1 MKDKKNRAFDDDK
14 KPRIKEAIVVEG
26 RDDTLAVS
34 KAVDA
39 IIIETHGFGLSDKTW
54 KILDKAYRERGLIIL
69 TDPDHGGRSI
79 RRKILNRFPGSKE
92 AFISTEK
99 ASKKGDVGI
108 ENAAPDDIWEA
119 LSKAR
124 PSLAPSSL
132 APSSHPPSSL
142 APSSNAPSSGETT
155 KERYN
160 ASYED
165 SYKERYNASYEES
178 YKERYKASYEGSY
191 KERYKAN
198 YEENYKERYKVSYEQ
213 NSKEHYK
220 DTHKESHKKNYD
232 MNLLVEWKLVG
243 ESNSRKRREVFCDNL
258 GIGYSN
264 AKGLL
269 KKLNQY
275 EIGEAEIES
284 ALSSIYYNEI
294 LEEK

>member
-14 KPRIKEAIVVEG
+14 KPKIKEAIVVEG

-92 AFISTEK
+92 AFVSTEK

-132 APSSHPPSSL
+132 VE
-142 APSSNAPSSGETT
+142 SNGETT
-155 KERYN
+155 KERY
-160 ASYED
+160 
-165 SYKERYNASYEES
+165 
-178 YKERYKASYEGSY
+178 KASYDGS
-191 KERYKAN
+191 
-198 YEENYKERYKVSYEQ
+198 YKERYKVSYEQ
-213 NSKEHYK
+213 NFKERYK
-220 DTHKESHKKNYD
+220 DTHKESHKKSYD
-232 MNLLVEWKLVG
+232 MNLLVKWNLVG

>member
-1 MKDKKNRAFDDDK
+1 MNDKNNRAFNDDKKPRVDK

-92 AFISTEK
+92 AFVSTEK

-124 PSLAPSSL
+124 ASLIE
-132 APSSHPPSSL
+132 
-142 APSSNAPSSGETT
+142 SNGETT
-155 KERYN
+155 KERY
-160 ASYED
+160 
-165 SYKERYNASYEES
+165 
-178 YKERYKASYEGSY
+178 
-191 KERYKAN
+191 
-198 YEENYKERYKVSYEQ
+198 
-213 NSKEHYK
+213 
-220 DTHKESHKKNYD
+220 D
-232 MNLLVEWKLVG
+232 MSLLVKWNLVG

-284 ALSSIYYNEI
+284 ALSSIYCNDI
-294 LEEK
+294 LEER

>member
-1 MKDKKNRAFDDDK
+1 MNDKNNRAFNDDK
-14 KPRIKEAIVVEG
+14 KPRVDKKPKIKEAIVVEG

-92 AFISTEK
+92 AFVSTEK

-124 PSLAPSSL
+124 ASLAPSS
-132 APSSHPPSSL
+132 
-142 APSSNAPSSGETT
+142 GERT
-155 KERYN
+155 KERYKN
-160 ASYED
+160 
-165 SYKERYNASYEES
+165 SYEES
-178 YKERYKASYEGSY
+178 HKE
-191 KERYKAN
+191 
-198 YEENYKERYKVSYEQ
+198 Q
-213 NSKEHYK
+213 YK
-220 DTHKESHKKNYD
+220 DTHKEGYD
-232 MNLLVEWKLVG
+232 MSLLVKWNLVG

-275 EIGEAEIES
+275 EINQEEIAS
-284 ALSSIYYNEI
+284 ALSSIYCNEI
-294 LEEK
+294 LEGK

>member
-1 MKDKKNRAFDDDK
+1 MKDKKFIAFNDDK
-14 KPRIKEAIVVEG
+14 KPKIREAIVVEG

-92 AFISTEK
+92 AFVSTEK

-119 LSKAR
+119 LCKAR
-124 PSLAPSSL
+124 ASLAPSSHAPSSL
-132 APSSHPPSSL
+132 APSSL
-142 APSSNAPSSGETT
+142 APSSGETT

-165 SYKERYNASYEES
+165 SYKE
-178 YKERYKASYEGSY
+178 
-191 KERYKAN
+191 
-198 YEENYKERYKVSYEQ
+198 
-213 NSKEHYK
+213 HYK
-220 DTHKESHKKNYD
+220 
-232 MNLLVEWKLVG
+232 
-243 ESNSRKRREVFCDNL
+243 KRATKR
-258 GIGYSN
+258 
-264 AKGLL
+264 AMT
-269 KKLNQY
+269 
-275 EIGEAEIES
+275 
-284 ALSSIYYNEI
+284 
-294 LEEK
+294 

>member
-1 MKDKKNRAFDDDK
+1 MNDKNNRAFNDDK
-14 KPRIKEAIVVEG
+14 KPRVDKKPKIKEAIVVEG

-92 AFISTEK
+92 AFVSTEK

-124 PSLAPSSL
+124 ASLIESD
-132 APSSHPPSSL
+132 
-142 APSSNAPSSGETT
+142 GETT
-155 KERYN
+155 KERY
-160 ASYED
+160 
-165 SYKERYNASYEES
+165 
-178 YKERYKASYEGSY
+178 
-191 KERYKAN
+191 
-198 YEENYKERYKVSYEQ
+198 
-213 NSKEHYK
+213 
-220 DTHKESHKKNYD
+220 D
-232 MNLLVEWKLVG
+232 MSLLVEWNLVG

-284 ALSSIYYNEI
+284 ALSSIYCNEI
-294 LEEK
+294 LEGK

>member
-1 MKDKKNRAFDDDK
+1 MNDKNNRAFNDDK
-14 KPRIKEAIVVEG
+14 KPRVDKKPKIKEAIVVEG

-92 AFISTEK
+92 AFVSTEK

-124 PSLAPSSL
+124 ASLAPSS
-132 APSSHPPSSL
+132 
-142 APSSNAPSSGETT
+142 GERT
-155 KERYN
+155 KERYKN
-160 ASYED
+160 
-165 SYKERYNASYEES
+165 SYEES
-178 YKERYKASYEGSY
+178 HKE
-191 KERYKAN
+191 
-198 YEENYKERYKVSYEQ
+198 Q
-213 NSKEHYK
+213 YK
-220 DTHKESHKKNYD
+220 DTHKEGYD
-232 MNLLVEWKLVG
+232 MSLLVKWNLVG

-275 EIGEAEIES
+275 EINQEEIAS
-284 ALSSIYYNEI
+284 ALSSIYCNDI

>member
-1 MKDKKNRAFDDDK
+1 MNDKNNRAFNDDK
-14 KPRIKEAIVVEG
+14 KPRVDKKPKIKEAIVVEG

-92 AFISTEK
+92 AFVSTEK

-124 PSLAPSSL
+124 ASLAPSS
-132 APSSHPPSSL
+132 
-142 APSSNAPSSGETT
+142 GERT
-155 KERYN
+155 KERYKN
-160 ASYED
+160 
-165 SYKERYNASYEES
+165 SYEES
-178 YKERYKASYEGSY
+178 HKE
-191 KERYKAN
+191 
-198 YEENYKERYKVSYEQ
+198 Q
-213 NSKEHYK
+213 YK
-220 DTHKESHKKNYD
+220 DTHKEGYD
-232 MNLLVEWKLVG
+232 MSLLVKWNLVG

-284 ALSSIYYNEI
+284 ALSSIYCNDI
-294 LEEK
+294 LEER

>member
-1 MKDKKNRAFDDDK
+1 MNDKNNRAFNDDKKPRVDK

-39 IIIETHGFGLSDKTW
+39 ITIETHGFGLSDKMW
-54 KILDKAYRERGLIIL
+54 GILEKAYRERGLIIL

-92 AFISTEK
+92 AFVSTEK

-124 PSLAPSSL
+124 ASLIE
-132 APSSHPPSSL
+132 
-142 APSSNAPSSGETT
+142 SNGETT
-155 KERYN
+155 KERY
-160 ASYED
+160 
-165 SYKERYNASYEES
+165 
-178 YKERYKASYEGSY
+178 
-191 KERYKAN
+191 
-198 YEENYKERYKVSYEQ
+198 
-213 NSKEHYK
+213 
-220 DTHKESHKKNYD
+220 D
-232 MNLLVEWKLVG
+232 MSLLVKWNLVG

>member
-1 MKDKKNRAFDDDK
+1 MNDKNNRAFNDDK
-14 KPRIKEAIVVEG
+14 KPRVDKKPKIKEAIVVEG

-92 AFISTEK
+92 AFVSTEK

-124 PSLAPSSL
+124 ASLAPSS
-132 APSSHPPSSL
+132 
-142 APSSNAPSSGETT
+142 GERT
-155 KERYN
+155 KERYKN
-160 ASYED
+160 
-165 SYKERYNASYEES
+165 SYEES
-178 YKERYKASYEGSY
+178 HKE
-191 KERYKAN
+191 
-198 YEENYKERYKVSYEQ
+198 Q
-213 NSKEHYK
+213 YK
-220 DTHKESHKKNYD
+220 DTHKEGYD
-232 MNLLVEWKLVG
+232 MSLLVKWNLVG

-275 EIGEAEIES
+275 EISEAEIES
-284 ALSSIYYNEI
+284 ALGSIYCNDI

>member
-1 MKDKKNRAFDDDK
+1 MNDKNNRAFNDDK
-14 KPRIKEAIVVEG
+14 KPRVDKKPKIKEAIVVEG

-69 TDPDHGGRSI
+69 TDPDHGGKSI

-92 AFISTEK
+92 AFVSTEK

-124 PSLAPSSL
+124 ASLAPSS
-132 APSSHPPSSL
+132 
-142 APSSNAPSSGETT
+142 GERT
-155 KERYN
+155 KERYKN
-160 ASYED
+160 
-165 SYKERYNASYEES
+165 SYEES
-178 YKERYKASYEGSY
+178 HKE
-191 KERYKAN
+191 
-198 YEENYKERYKVSYEQ
+198 Q
-213 NSKEHYK
+213 YK
-220 DTHKESHKKNYD
+220 DTHKEGYD
-232 MNLLVEWKLVG
+232 MSLLVKWNLVG

-275 EIGEAEIES
+275 EINQEEIAS
-284 ALSSIYYNEI
+284 ALSSIYCNDI

>member
-1 MKDKKNRAFDDDK
+1 MNDKNNRAFNDDK
-14 KPRIKEAIVVEG
+14 KPRVDKKPKIKEAIVVEG

-69 TDPDHGGRSI
+69 TDPDHGGKSI

-92 AFISTEK
+92 AFVSTEK

-124 PSLAPSSL
+124 ASLAPSS
-132 APSSHPPSSL
+132 
-142 APSSNAPSSGETT
+142 GERT
-155 KERYN
+155 KERYKN
-160 ASYED
+160 
-165 SYKERYNASYEES
+165 SYEES
-178 YKERYKASYEGSY
+178 HKE
-191 KERYKAN
+191 
-198 YEENYKERYKVSYEQ
+198 Q
-213 NSKEHYK
+213 YK
-220 DTHKESHKKNYD
+220 DTHKEGYD
-232 MNLLVEWKLVG
+232 MSLLVKWNLVG

-275 EIGEAEIES
+275 EISEAEIES
-284 ALSSIYYNEI
+284 ALGSIYCNDI

>member
-1 MKDKKNRAFDDDK
+1 MNDKNNRAFNDDK
-14 KPRIKEAIVVEG
+14 KPRVDKKPKIKEAIVVEG

-92 AFISTEK
+92 AFVSTEK

-124 PSLAPSSL
+124 ASLAPSS
-132 APSSHPPSSL
+132 
-142 APSSNAPSSGETT
+142 GERT
-155 KERYN
+155 KERYKN
-160 ASYED
+160 
-165 SYKERYNASYEES
+165 SYEES
-178 YKERYKASYEGSY
+178 HKE
-191 KERYKAN
+191 
-198 YEENYKERYKVSYEQ
+198 Q
-213 NSKEHYK
+213 YK
-220 DTHKESHKKNYD
+220 DTHKEGYD
-232 MNLLVEWKLVG
+232 MSLLVKWNLVG

-284 ALSSIYYNEI
+284 ALSSIYCNDI

>member
-1 MKDKKNRAFDDDK
+1 MNDKNNRAFNDDK
-14 KPRIKEAIVVEG
+14 KPRVDKKPKIKEAIVVEG

-92 AFISTEK
+92 AFVSTEK

-124 PSLAPSSL
+124 ASLIESD
-132 APSSHPPSSL
+132 
-142 APSSNAPSSGETT
+142 GETT
-155 KERYN
+155 KERY
-160 ASYED
+160 
-165 SYKERYNASYEES
+165 
-178 YKERYKASYEGSY
+178 
-191 KERYKAN
+191 
-198 YEENYKERYKVSYEQ
+198 
-213 NSKEHYK
+213 
-220 DTHKESHKKNYD
+220 D
-232 MNLLVEWKLVG
+232 MSLLVEWNLVG

-275 EIGEAEIES
+275 EINQEEIAS
-284 ALSSIYYNEI
+284 ALSSIYCNEI
-294 LEEK
+294 LEGK

>member
-92 AFISTEK
+92 AFVSTEK

-119 LSKAR
+119 LCKAR
-124 PSLAPSSL
+124 ASLAPSSL
-132 APSSHPPSSL
+132 APSSHAPASL
-142 APSSNAPSSGETT
+142 APSNGETT
-155 KERYN
+155 
-160 ASYED
+160 
-165 SYKERYNASYEES
+165 
-178 YKERYKASYEGSY
+178 KERYKASYEES
-191 KERYKAN
+191 
-198 YEENYKERYKVSYEQ
+198 YKERYKVSYEQ

-220 DTHKESHKKNYD
+220 DTHKESHKKSYD
-232 MNLLVEWKLVG
+232 MNLLVKWNLVG

>member
-1 MKDKKNRAFDDDK
+1 MNDKNNRAFNDDK
-14 KPRIKEAIVVEG
+14 KPRVDKKPKTKEAIVVEG

-92 AFISTEK
+92 AFVSTEK

-124 PSLAPSSL
+124 ASLIESD
-132 APSSHPPSSL
+132 
-142 APSSNAPSSGETT
+142 GETT
-155 KERYN
+155 KERY
-160 ASYED
+160 
-165 SYKERYNASYEES
+165 
-178 YKERYKASYEGSY
+178 
-191 KERYKAN
+191 
-198 YEENYKERYKVSYEQ
+198 
-213 NSKEHYK
+213 
-220 DTHKESHKKNYD
+220 D
-232 MNLLVEWKLVG
+232 MSLLVKWNLVG

-284 ALSSIYYNEI
+284 ALSSIYCNDI
-294 LEEK
+294 LEER

>member
-1 MKDKKNRAFDDDK
+1 MNDKNNRAFNDDKKPRVDK

-39 IIIETHGFGLSDKTW
+39 ITIETHGFGLSDKMW
-54 KILDKAYRERGLIIL
+54 GILEKAYRERGLIIL

-92 AFISTEK
+92 AFVSTEK

-124 PSLAPSSL
+124 ASLIE
-132 APSSHPPSSL
+132 
-142 APSSNAPSSGETT
+142 SNGETT
-155 KERYN
+155 KERY
-160 ASYED
+160 
-165 SYKERYNASYEES
+165 
-178 YKERYKASYEGSY
+178 
-191 KERYKAN
+191 
-198 YEENYKERYKVSYEQ
+198 
-213 NSKEHYK
+213 
-220 DTHKESHKKNYD
+220 D
-232 MNLLVEWKLVG
+232 MSLLVKWNLVG

-275 EIGEAEIES
+275 EISEAEIES
-284 ALSSIYYNEI
+284 ALGSIYCNDI

>member
-1 MKDKKNRAFDDDK
+1 MKDKKNRAFNYDK
-14 KPRIKEAIVVEG
+14 KPKIKEAIVVEG

-92 AFISTEK
+92 AFVSTEK

-132 APSSHPPSSL
+132 VE
-142 APSSNAPSSGETT
+142 SNGETT
-155 KERYN
+155 
-160 ASYED
+160 
-165 SYKERYNASYEES
+165 
-178 YKERYKASYEGSY
+178 KERYKASYEGSY
-191 KERYKAN
+191 KERYK
-198 YEENYKERYKVSYEQ
+198 VSYEQ
-213 NSKEHYK
+213 NFKERYK

-232 MNLLVEWKLVG
+232 MNLLVKWNLVG

>member
-1 MKDKKNRAFDDDK
+1 MNDKNNRAFNDDK
-14 KPRIKEAIVVEG
+14 KPRVDKKPKIKEAIVVEG

-54 KILDKAYRERGLIIL
+54 KILDKAYRERGLIII

-92 AFISTEK
+92 AFVSTEK

-124 PSLAPSSL
+124 ASLIE
-132 APSSHPPSSL
+132 
-142 APSSNAPSSGETT
+142 SNGETT
-155 KERYN
+155 KERY
-160 ASYED
+160 
-165 SYKERYNASYEES
+165 
-178 YKERYKASYEGSY
+178 
-191 KERYKAN
+191 
-198 YEENYKERYKVSYEQ
+198 
-213 NSKEHYK
+213 
-220 DTHKESHKKNYD
+220 D
-232 MNLLVEWKLVG
+232 MSLLVKWNLVG

-275 EIGEAEIES
+275 EINQEEIAS
-284 ALSSIYYNEI
+284 ALSSIYCNEI
-294 LEEK
+294 LEGK

>member
-1 MKDKKNRAFDDDK
+1 MNDKNNRAFNDDK
-14 KPRIKEAIVVEG
+14 KPRVDKKPKIKEAIVVEG

-39 IIIETHGFGLSDKTW
+39 IIIETHGFGLSNKTW

-92 AFISTEK
+92 AFVSTEK

-124 PSLAPSSL
+124 ASLAPSS
-132 APSSHPPSSL
+132 
-142 APSSNAPSSGETT
+142 GERT
-155 KERYN
+155 KERYKN
-160 ASYED
+160 
-165 SYKERYNASYEES
+165 SYEES
-178 YKERYKASYEGSY
+178 HKE
-191 KERYKAN
+191 
-198 YEENYKERYKVSYEQ
+198 Q
-213 NSKEHYK
+213 YK
-220 DTHKESHKKNYD
+220 DTHKEGYD
-232 MNLLVEWKLVG
+232 MSLLVKWNLVG

-275 EIGEAEIES
+275 EISEAEIES
-284 ALSSIYYNEI
+284 ALGSIYCNDI

>member
-1 MKDKKNRAFDDDK
+1 MNDKNNRAFNDDK
-14 KPRIKEAIVVEG
+14 KPRVDKKPKIKEAIVVEG

-39 IIIETHGFGLSDKTW
+39 ITIETHGFGLSDKMW
-54 KILDKAYRERGLIIL
+54 GILEKAYRERGLIIL

-92 AFISTEK
+92 AFVSTEK

-124 PSLAPSSL
+124 ASLIE
-132 APSSHPPSSL
+132 
-142 APSSNAPSSGETT
+142 SNGETT
-155 KERYN
+155 KERY
-160 ASYED
+160 
-165 SYKERYNASYEES
+165 
-178 YKERYKASYEGSY
+178 
-191 KERYKAN
+191 
-198 YEENYKERYKVSYEQ
+198 
-213 NSKEHYK
+213 
-220 DTHKESHKKNYD
+220 D
-232 MNLLVEWKLVG
+232 MSLLVKWNLVG

-275 EIGEAEIES
+275 EISEAEIES
-284 ALSSIYYNEI
+284 ALGSIYCNDI

>member
-1 MKDKKNRAFDDDK
+1 MNDKNNRAFNDDK
-14 KPRIKEAIVVEG
+14 KPRVDKKPKIKEAIVVEG

-69 TDPDHGGRSI
+69 TDPDHGGKSI

-92 AFISTEK
+92 AFVSTEK
-99 ASKKGDVGI
+99 ASKNGDVGI

-124 PSLAPSSL
+124 ASLAPSS
-132 APSSHPPSSL
+132 
-142 APSSNAPSSGETT
+142 GERT
-155 KERYN
+155 KERYKN
-160 ASYED
+160 
-165 SYKERYNASYEES
+165 SYEES
-178 YKERYKASYEGSY
+178 HKE
-191 KERYKAN
+191 
-198 YEENYKERYKVSYEQ
+198 Q
-213 NSKEHYK
+213 YK
-220 DTHKESHKKNYD
+220 DTHKEGYD
-232 MNLLVEWKLVG
+232 MSLLVKWNLVG

-275 EIGEAEIES
+275 EINQEEIAS
-284 ALSSIYYNEI
+284 ALSSIYCNEI
-294 LEEK
+294 LEGK

>member
-1 MKDKKNRAFDDDK
+1 MKDKKFRAFNDDK

-92 AFISTEK
+92 AFVSTEK

-132 APSSHPPSSL
+132 VE
-142 APSSNAPSSGETT
+142 SNGETT
-155 KERYN
+155 
-160 ASYED
+160 
-165 SYKERYNASYEES
+165 
-178 YKERYKASYEGSY
+178 KERYKASYEGSY
-191 KERYKAN
+191 KERYKA
-198 YEENYKERYKVSYEQ
+198 SYEQ

-220 DTHKESHKKNYD
+220 DTHKESHKKSYD

>member
-1 MKDKKNRAFDDDK
+1 MKDKKFIAFNDDK
-14 KPRIKEAIVVEG
+14 KPKIREAIVVEG

-92 AFISTEK
+92 AFVSTEK

-119 LSKAR
+119 LCKAR
-124 PSLAPSSL
+124 ASLAPSSHAPSSL
-132 APSSHPPSSL
+132 APSSL
-142 APSSNAPSSGETT
+142 APSSGETT

-165 SYKERYNASYEES
+165 SYKE
-178 YKERYKASYEGSY
+178 
-191 KERYKAN
+191 
-198 YEENYKERYKVSYEQ
+198 
-213 NSKEHYK
+213 HYK
-220 DTHKESHKKNYD
+220 KSYD
-232 MNLLVEWKLVG
+232 MNLLVKWNLVG

-284 ALSSIYYNEI
+284 AISSIYYNEI

>member
-1 MKDKKNRAFDDDK
+1 MNDKNNRAFNDDKKPRVDK

-39 IIIETHGFGLSDKTW
+39 ITIETHGFGLSDKMW
-54 KILDKAYRERGLIIL
+54 GILEKAYRERGLIIL

-92 AFISTEK
+92 AFVSTEK

-124 PSLAPSSL
+124 ASLIE
-132 APSSHPPSSL
+132 
-142 APSSNAPSSGETT
+142 SNGETT
-155 KERYN
+155 KERY
-160 ASYED
+160 
-165 SYKERYNASYEES
+165 
-178 YKERYKASYEGSY
+178 
-191 KERYKAN
+191 
-198 YEENYKERYKVSYEQ
+198 
-213 NSKEHYK
+213 
-220 DTHKESHKKNYD
+220 D
-232 MNLLVEWKLVG
+232 MSLLVKWNLVG

-275 EIGEAEIES
+275 EINQEEIAS
-284 ALSSIYYNEI
+284 ALSSIYCNDI

>member
-1 MKDKKNRAFDDDK
+1 MNDKNNRAFNDDKKPRVDK

-39 IIIETHGFGLSDKTW
+39 ITIETHGFGLSDKMW
-54 KILDKAYRERGLIIL
+54 GILEKAYRERGLIIL

-92 AFISTEK
+92 AFVSTEK

-124 PSLAPSSL
+124 ASLIESD
-132 APSSHPPSSL
+132 
-142 APSSNAPSSGETT
+142 GETT
-155 KERYN
+155 KERY
-160 ASYED
+160 
-165 SYKERYNASYEES
+165 
-178 YKERYKASYEGSY
+178 
-191 KERYKAN
+191 
-198 YEENYKERYKVSYEQ
+198 
-213 NSKEHYK
+213 
-220 DTHKESHKKNYD
+220 D
-232 MNLLVEWKLVG
+232 MSLLVEWNLVG

-275 EIGEAEIES
+275 EINQEEIAS
-284 ALSSIYYNEI
+284 ALSSIYCNEI
-294 LEEK
+294 LEGK

>member
-1 MKDKKNRAFDDDK
+1 MNDKNNRAFNDDK
-14 KPRIKEAIVVEG
+14 KPRVDKKPKIKEAIVVEG

-69 TDPDHGGRSI
+69 TDPDHGGKSI

-92 AFISTEK
+92 AFVSTEK
-99 ASKKGDVGI
+99 ASKNGDVGI

-124 PSLAPSSL
+124 ASLAPSS
-132 APSSHPPSSL
+132 
-142 APSSNAPSSGETT
+142 GERT
-155 KERYN
+155 KERYKN
-160 ASYED
+160 
-165 SYKERYNASYEES
+165 SYEES
-178 YKERYKASYEGSY
+178 HKE
-191 KERYKAN
+191 
-198 YEENYKERYKVSYEQ
+198 Q
-213 NSKEHYK
+213 YK
-220 DTHKESHKKNYD
+220 DTHKEGYD
-232 MNLLVEWKLVG
+232 MSLLVKWNLVG

-275 EIGEAEIES
+275 EINQEEIAS
-284 ALSSIYYNEI
+284 ALSSIYCNDI

>member
-1 MKDKKNRAFDDDK
+1 MKDKKNRTFDDDK

-132 APSSHPPSSL
+132 APSSL
-142 APSSNAPSSGETT
+142 APSSPVESSAETT
-155 KERYN
+155 KERYK

-165 SYKERYNASYEES
+165 SSKERYKASYEES
-178 YKERYKASYEGSY
+178 YKERYK
-191 KERYKAN
+191 
-198 YEENYKERYKVSYEQ
+198 VSYEE
-213 NSKEHYK
+213 SYKEHYK
-220 DTHKESHKKNYD
+220 KNCEESYKESHKKNYD
-232 MNLLVEWKLVG
+232 MNLLVKWNLVG

-275 EIGEAEIES
+275 EINQEEIAS
-284 ALSSIYYNEI
+284 ALSSIYCNDI

>member
-1 MKDKKNRAFDDDK
+1 MNDKNNRAFNDDK
-14 KPRIKEAIVVEG
+14 KPRVDKKPKIKEAIVVEG

-69 TDPDHGGRSI
+69 TDPDHGGKSI

-92 AFISTEK
+92 AFVSTEK

-124 PSLAPSSL
+124 ASLAPSS
-132 APSSHPPSSL
+132 
-142 APSSNAPSSGETT
+142 GERT
-155 KERYN
+155 KERYKN
-160 ASYED
+160 
-165 SYKERYNASYEES
+165 SYEES
-178 YKERYKASYEGSY
+178 HKE
-191 KERYKAN
+191 
-198 YEENYKERYKVSYEQ
+198 Q
-213 NSKEHYK
+213 YK
-220 DTHKESHKKNYD
+220 DTHKEGYD
-232 MNLLVEWKLVG
+232 MSLLVKWNLVG

-275 EIGEAEIES
+275 EINQEEIAS
-284 ALSSIYYNEI
+284 ALSSIYCNDI
-294 LEEK
+294 LEER

>member
-1 MKDKKNRAFDDDK
+1 MNDKNNRAFNDDK
-14 KPRIKEAIVVEG
+14 KPRVDKKPKIKEAIVVEG

-69 TDPDHGGRSI
+69 TDPDHGGKSI

-92 AFISTEK
+92 AFVSTEK
-99 ASKKGDVGI
+99 ASKNGDVGI

-124 PSLAPSSL
+124 ASLIE
-132 APSSHPPSSL
+132 
-142 APSSNAPSSGETT
+142 SNGETT
-155 KERYN
+155 KERY
-160 ASYED
+160 
-165 SYKERYNASYEES
+165 
-178 YKERYKASYEGSY
+178 
-191 KERYKAN
+191 
-198 YEENYKERYKVSYEQ
+198 
-213 NSKEHYK
+213 
-220 DTHKESHKKNYD
+220 D
-232 MNLLVEWKLVG
+232 MSLLVKWNLVG

-275 EIGEAEIES
+275 EINQEEIAS
-284 ALSSIYYNEI
+284 ALSSIYCNDI

>member
-1 MKDKKNRAFDDDK
+1 MKDKKNRAFNYDK

-92 AFISTEK
+92 AFVSTEK

-124 PSLAPSSL
+124 PSLVPSSL
-132 APSSHPPSSL
+132 APSSLVESS
-142 APSSNAPSSGETT
+142 AETT
-155 KERYN
+155 KERY
-160 ASYED
+160 
-165 SYKERYNASYEES
+165 
-178 YKERYKASYEGSY
+178 KA
-191 KERYKAN
+191 
-198 YEENYKERYKVSYEQ
+198 SYEQ

-220 DTHKESHKKNYD
+220 DTHKESHKKSYD
-232 MNLLVEWKLVG
+232 MNLLVEWNLVG

>member
-92 AFISTEK
+92 AFVSTEK

-124 PSLAPSSL
+124 PSLVPSSHAPSSL
-132 APSSHPPSSL
+132 VESS
-142 APSSNAPSSGETT
+142 AEKTT
-155 KERYN
+155 KERY
-160 ASYED
+160 
-165 SYKERYNASYEES
+165 
-178 YKERYKASYEGSY
+178 KA
-191 KERYKAN
+191 
-198 YEENYKERYKVSYEQ
+198 SYEQ

-220 DTHKESHKKNYD
+220 DTHKESHKKSYD
-232 MNLLVEWKLVG
+232 MNLLVKWNLVG

>member
-1 MKDKKNRAFDDDK
+1 MNDKNNRAFNDDK
-14 KPRIKEAIVVEG
+14 KPRVDKKPKIKEAIVVEG

-92 AFISTEK
+92 AFVSTEK

-124 PSLAPSSL
+124 ASLIE
-132 APSSHPPSSL
+132 
-142 APSSNAPSSGETT
+142 SNGETT
-155 KERYN
+155 KERY
-160 ASYED
+160 
-165 SYKERYNASYEES
+165 
-178 YKERYKASYEGSY
+178 
-191 KERYKAN
+191 
-198 YEENYKERYKVSYEQ
+198 
-213 NSKEHYK
+213 
-220 DTHKESHKKNYD
+220 D
-232 MNLLVEWKLVG
+232 MSLLVKWNLVG

-275 EIGEAEIES
+275 EINQEEIAS
-284 ALSSIYYNEI
+284 ALSSIYCNDI

>member
-1 MKDKKNRAFDDDK
+1 MNDKNNRAFNDDK
-14 KPRIKEAIVVEG
+14 KPRVDKKPKIKEAIVVEG

-92 AFISTEK
+92 AFVSTEK
-99 ASKKGDVGI
+99 ASKKG
-108 ENAAPDDIWEA
+108 DDIWEA

-124 PSLAPSSL
+124 ASLAPSS
-132 APSSHPPSSL
+132 
-142 APSSNAPSSGETT
+142 GERT
-155 KERYN
+155 KERYKN
-160 ASYED
+160 
-165 SYKERYNASYEES
+165 SYEES
-178 YKERYKASYEGSY
+178 HKE
-191 KERYKAN
+191 
-198 YEENYKERYKVSYEQ
+198 Q
-213 NSKEHYK
+213 YK
-220 DTHKESHKKNYD
+220 DTHKEGYD
-232 MNLLVEWKLVG
+232 MSLLVKWNLVG

-275 EIGEAEIES
+275 EISEAEIES
-284 ALSSIYYNEI
+284 ALGSIYCNDI